1 MVTDARFKGVV
12 GHLNITLCLDE
23 GEIIIIFPS
32 SSVRSIVQW
41 GAWDVHC
48 ACSGLLAVG
57 ANALSATGPHYGICV
72 VLVPSHNHR
81 ILYPGW
87 FYYNYSPHPHLALHC
102 AHDRFHVAG
111 YGACCGMVM
120 IMMHAMQVH
129 YFLHAAV
136 LAQGPL
142 LELWHP
148 MAFFKI
154 SCRWPP

>member
-1 MVTDARFKGVV
+1 MVRVWIEGKYPSFSY
-12 GHLNITLCLDE
+12 HLSVIYSSMGGLGRTLCVL
-23 GEIIIIFPS
+23 GSAGSGCQRPVS
-32 SSVRSIVQW
+32 HRSTLW
-41 GAWDVHC
+41 DLCGA
-48 ACSGLLAVG
+48 G
-57 ANALSATGPHYGICV
+57 ALSQPPDIISRL
-72 VLVPSHNHR
+72 VL
-81 ILYPGW
+81 LQLL
-87 FYYNYSPHPHLALHC
+87 PHPHLALHC

-148 MAFFKI
+148 MAF
-154 SCRWPP
+154 SRPPSPGGVGSPFPLA